1 MTKTKHSDGR
11 MFLGAALFLLGFIG
25 AFASFYGVASALV
38 FPSHFFAFRIFVGFV
53 ASFILLAGACIAV
66 SDLSGFWRSLFRAF
80 ALASVVVGVAA
91 TVSAAFGNWHLL
103 FGALGFRALA
113 CLFAGVGAAYVL
125 RGLQIRFLPRH
136 HA

>member
-25 AFASFYGVASALV
+25 AFASFYAVASAIV
-38 FPSHFFAFRIFVGFV
+38 FPAHFLAFRVFVGFV
-53 ASFILLAGACIAV
+53 ASLVLLAGACIAV
-66 SDLSGFWRSLFRAF
+66 SDVSGFWQFPLQAF
-80 ALASVVVGVAA
+80 AVAAVVVGVAA
-91 TVSAAFGNWHLL
+91 IVSAAFGNWHLL

-113 CLFAGVGAAYVL
+113 CLLAGVGAAYVM
-125 RGLQIRFLPRH
+125 RRLQIRFLPRH

>member
-25 AFASFYGVASALV
+25 AFASFYAVVSALV
-38 FPSHFFAFRIFVGFV
+38 FPSHFFAFRVFVGSV
-53 ASFILLAGACIAV
+53 ASLIILACACIAISDV
-66 SDLSGFWRSLFRAF
+66 SGLWQFPLQAF
-80 ALASVVVGVAA
+80 AVAAIVVGVAA
-91 TVSAAFGNWHLL
+91 IARAALGNWHLL

-113 CLFAGVGAAYVL
+113 CLLAGVGVGYVM
-125 RGLQIRFLPRH
+125 RRLQIRFVPRH